1 MENKLKI
8 SPFEEG
14 ILIKIFGELDSSKC
28 LVYRDKIHKEIAKNG
43 PRFLLFDL
51 KECSFIDSSG
61 IGLILGRF
69 NEVEKVHGNV
79 GFINLSDYARKVIRI
94 SGLFSILKE
103 YKNLQEFKKEMRIKL
118 WIKWKLNLLQKL
130 KMKY

>member
-1 MENKLKI
+1 MDNKIKI
-8 SPFEEG
+8 SPFTDG
-14 ILIKIFGELDSSKC
+14 LLIKICGELDSSKT
-28 LVYRDKIHKEIAKNG
+28 LVYREKIHREIAKNG

-79 GFINLSDYARKVIRI
+79 GFINLNDYSRKVIRI

-118 WIKWKLNLLQKL
+118 WIKWNLSFQVN
-130 KMKY
+130 